1 MECDRPYKSIDIFEI
16 DSIITARSYRD
27 CLNKLAIPGL
37 QVIFR
42 LDPLGAEDWP
52 RRAPDFNFYTIVP
65 GLADGPLDA
74 QGFIDIL
81 GER

>member
-1 MECDRPYKSIDIFEI
+1 MECDRPYKSIYIFEI
-16 DSIITARSYRD
+16 NTIIPASPYGD

-52 RRAPDFNFYTIVP
+52 RRAPDFYFYTIVP

-74 QGFIDIL
+74 
-81 GER
+81 